1 MVIAKEAYLCSEC
14 IHRLLETGKVESHYV
29 GNIFVLILTLQMKV
43 GSLVWAASSFVLLW
57 VVCVTPL

>member
-43 GSLVWAASSFVLLW
+43 GSLVWAASSFVLL
-57 VVCVTPL
+57 